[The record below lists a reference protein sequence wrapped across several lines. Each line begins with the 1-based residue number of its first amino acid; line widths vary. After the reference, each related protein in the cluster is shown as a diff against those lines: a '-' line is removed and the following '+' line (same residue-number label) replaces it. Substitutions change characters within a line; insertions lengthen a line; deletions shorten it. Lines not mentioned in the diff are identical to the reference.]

1 MNESQKIK
9 TTILNAGFLKS
20 ASNISQAPIY
30 HSEEIQLSEIAF
42 MGRSNVGKSS
52 LINRLTARKNL
63 AKSSNTP
70 GKTQL
75 INFFDFSLKQANEIK
90 SFILV
95 DLPGIGYAKV
105 SKTLKEKWEQ
115 NLNEFIS
122 KRAEIILFVYL
133 IDSRHPNLKIDLEVL
148 NFLISILKPHQQI
161 LKVFTKT
168 DKITK
173 TALKKLE
180 EENQNS
186 LFISNLKNTNI
197 DELQDF
203 IFDLK

>member
-1 MNESQKIK
+1 MNENRQIN
-9 TTILNAGFLKS
+9 ILNAGFLKS
-20 ASNISQAPIY
+20 ASRITEAPIY
-30 HSEEIQLSEIAF
+30 HSDEINFSEIAF

-52 LINRLTARKNL
+52 LINKLTARKNL

-75 INFFDFSLKQANEIK
+75 INFFDFSLKHEQEIK

-105 SKTLKEKWEQ
+105 SKSLKQKWEK

-122 KRAEIILFVYL
+122 NRKEIILFVYL
-133 IDSRHPNLKIDLEVL
+133 VDARHPNLKIDNEVL
-148 NFLISILKPHQQI
+148 DFLISILKPHQQI
-161 LKVFTKT
+161 LKVFTKI
-168 DKITK
+168 DKLTK
-173 TALKKLE
+173 TALKNLK

-186 LFISNLKNTNI
+186 IFISNSKNI
-197 DELQDF
+197 DIDILQEF